1 MTLKSM
7 TQPTISSIDAK
18 LEYIVEIMVRMA
30 EYEEKSI
37 KEFRSDL
44 TEIKE
49 SAKQFDLKMKQMAEE
64 SQESSRQFDLKM
76 DRISEQII
84 MVNETSK
91 RQEHHID
98 RLVGIVETLVKNGRA

>member
-1 MTLKSM
+1 MN
-7 TQPTISSIDAK
+7 QPTISSIDTK
-18 LEYIVEIMVRMA
+18 LEYIVGIMVRMA

-44 TEIKE
+44 GEIKE
-49 SAKQFDLKMKQMAEE
+49 SAKQFDLRMEQIA
-64 SQESSRQFDLKM
+64 QENQEAARRFDLKM

-98 RLVGIVETLVKNGRA
+98 RLVDIVETLVKNGRS